1 MALNVTPVVA
11 KIGFDADSGSF
22 RMRAST
28 QVKRPDGT
36 HYEVEI
42 ETSVDLGDLIVLLL
56 QLWSGTRY
64 LGDDAHTAMAQ
75 PSPITLPENVGSW
88 ANAYTP
94 PSGMDVGTADMA
106 DNLIDA
112 DLVEPEP

>member
-1 MALNVTPVVA
+1 VALNVTPVAA
-11 KIGFDADSGSF
+11 KFNYDADSGSF

-28 QVKRPDGT
+28 QVKRPDGL

-64 LGDDAHTAMAQ
+64 LGEDAAPAMAE
-75 PSPITLPENVGSW
+75 PSPITMPTGISSW
-88 ANAYTP
+88 AWTYAP
-94 PSGMDVGTADMA
+94 PAGMDVGTALMA
-106 DNLIDA
+106 DNVDDVVLA
-112 DLVEPEP
+112 GE

>member
-1 MALNVTPVVA
+1 MPLNVTPVVA
-11 KIGFDADSGSF
+11 KIAYDADSGSF

-28 QVKRPDGT
+28 QVKRADGT

-64 LGDDAHTAMAQ
+64 LGDDAETAMAE
-75 PSPITLPENVGSW
+75 PSPITAPAGFTAW
-88 ANAYTP
+88 AATYTP
-94 PSGMDVGTADMA
+94 PPTLDVGTADMA
-106 DNLIDA
+106 DNLSDVLLA
-112 DLVEPEP
+112 SG